1 MAQGVREVSS
11 NRGQCVCL
19 VGGEGDQRVIDDG
32 GEEGIWVSG
41 FEVTKDEG
49 QGDYEKKGAAWV
61 ALSNTLPEDVLDSI
75 IHAKRGCRICREIN
89 GGGFVK
95 EEAKPSSE
103 KRAIQE
109 LNSTPDVGPFHIIE
123 SFLKISGEDSEA
135 SVSGKL
141 GKFDEFFGATRHT
154 DAKGER
160 GDEAECLCTRH
171 SVEDNH
177 VGSNPDQGFCDAKVS
192 QFDIK
197 GVWCFGE
204 KRTFEA
210 CSPWSEPCQ

>member
-1 MAQGVREVSS
+1 MCLVSGESDQCVVNDSGEESSWMSGLEVS
-11 NRGQCVCL
+11 
-19 VGGEGDQRVIDDG
+19 
-32 GEEGIWVSG
+32 
-41 FEVTKDEG
+41 KDEG
-49 QGDYEKKGAAWV
+49 QGDHEEKGAAWV
-61 ALSNTLPEDVLDSI
+61 TLSNALPEGVLDSI

-89 GGGFVK
+89 VGGIVK
-95 EEAKPSSE
+95 EETKPSRE

-123 SFLKISGEDSEA
+123 GFLKVSGEDSEA

-141 GKFDEFFGATRHT
+141 GKFDEFFGATRYT
-154 DAKGER
+154 DTKVER
-160 GDEAECLCTRH
+160 RDEAECLCTRH

-177 VGSNPDQGFCDAKVS
+177 VGGNPDQGFCDAKVS

-204 KRTFEA
+204 KRTLEA
-210 CSPWSEPCQ
+210 CSP